1 MSGIDFAEHVRS
13 RWPKQKFALMTGYA
27 DELERA
33 KLGGVIV
40 LAKPFNIDELSLL
53 LTNSSTVARV

>member
-1 MSGIDFAEHVRS
+1 
-13 RWPKQKFALMTGYA
+13 MTGYA

-40 LAKPFNIDELSLL
+40 LAKPFNIDELALL
-53 LTNSSTVARV
+53 MSDSVASAQL